1 MLNSKSQ
8 SSQKCSIIYESLWS
22 FYAHAPA
29 NIIFYSTANKGDGI
43 NRSGSTNATNNFVR
57 RVPERN
63 TIGPTHPSGG
73 RGPSS
78 NSRDP
83 TRRDDNGGRVP
94 SNSIYESQ
102 PIIIQQKGKQPLGD
116 AAARLDVGDL
126 PVVRSCFY
134 RGVIRLR
141 TF

>member
-1 MLNSKSQ
+1 MSVGIPDIR
-8 SSQKCSIIYESLWS
+8 SSIKGSIIHETLWS
-22 FYAHAPA
+22 FQYEHAPKWHS
-29 NIIFYSTANKGDGI
+29 NIFYSTANRGDGI

-73 RGPSS
+73 RGPTS

-94 SNSIYESQ
+94 NSIYESQ
-102 PIIIQQKGKQPLGD
+102 PIIIQQKGKTLGD
-116 AAARLDVGDL
+116 AKLA
-126 PVVRSCFY
+126 
-134 RGVIRLR
+134 
-141 TF
+141 

>member
-1 MLNSKSQ
+1 MKLYGLSIHTPLNDML
-8 SSQKCSIIYESLWS
+8 IL
-22 FYAHAPA
+22 F
-29 NIIFYSTANKGDGI
+29 FYSTANRGDGI

-78 NSRDP
+78 ASRDP
-83 TRRDDNGGRVP
+83 SRRDDNGGRVP

-102 PIIIQQKGKQPLGD
+102 PIIIQQKGKPLGD
-116 AAARLDVGDL
+116 AIELLA
-126 PVVRSCFY
+126 
-134 RGVIRLR
+134 
-141 TF
+141 

>member
-1 MLNSKSQ
+1 M
-8 SSQKCSIIYESLWS
+8 KCSIIDESLWS
-22 FYAHAPA
+22 FQVYTPL
-29 NIIFYSTANKGDGI
+29 NGILIYFYSTANRGDGI

-73 RGPSS
+73 RGPTS

-94 SNSIYESQ
+94 NSIYESQ
-102 PIIIQQKGKQPLGD
+102 PIIIQQKGKPLGD
-116 AAARLDVGDL
+116 AKLA
-126 PVVRSCFY
+126 
-134 RGVIRLR
+134 
-141 TF
+141 

>member
-1 MLNSKSQ
+1 MSKGIPDIR
-8 SSQKCSIIYESLWS
+8 SSIKRSKIHETLWS
-22 FYAHAPA
+22 FQYEHAPKWHA
-29 NIIFYSTANKGDGI
+29 NIFYSTANRGDGI

-73 RGPSS
+73 RGPTS

-94 SNSIYESQ
+94 NSIYESQ
-102 PIIIQQKGKQPLGD
+102 PIIIQQKGKTLGD
-116 AAARLDVGDL
+116 AKLA
-126 PVVRSCFY
+126 
-134 RGVIRLR
+134 
-141 TF
+141 

>member
-1 MLNSKSQ
+1 MKVYGL
-8 SSQKCSIIYESLWS
+8 SIV
-22 FYAHAPA
+22 HAPKWHV
-29 NIIFYSTANKGDGI
+29 NIFFYSTANRGDGI

-73 RGPSS
+73 RGPTS

-94 SNSIYESQ
+94 NSIYESQ
-102 PIIIQQKGKQPLGD
+102 PIIIQQKGKPLGD
-116 AAARLDVGDL
+116 AKLA
-126 PVVRSCFY
+126 
-134 RGVIRLR
+134 
-141 TF
+141 